1 VNKIIQPG
9 KIAQPASGF
18 VLTALVLFLSFVGAS
33 PELHKLIHADAGSP
47 DHNCAITLFA
57 HGQVATANVSVA
69 IVVLAVLFGGV
80 ALLAETFQ
88 IPLADYRYS
97 PSRAPPVS

>member
-1 VNKIIQPG
+1 VNKIFQPG
-9 KIAQPASGF
+9 KIARPASGF

-33 PELHKLIHADAGSP
+33 PQLHRLIHPDADSAEHS
-47 DHNCAITLFA
+47 CAITLFA
-57 HGQVATANVSVA
+57 HGQVAAANVSVA

-80 ALLAETFQ
+80 ALLAETLLL
-88 IPLADYRYS
+88 PLADYHYS